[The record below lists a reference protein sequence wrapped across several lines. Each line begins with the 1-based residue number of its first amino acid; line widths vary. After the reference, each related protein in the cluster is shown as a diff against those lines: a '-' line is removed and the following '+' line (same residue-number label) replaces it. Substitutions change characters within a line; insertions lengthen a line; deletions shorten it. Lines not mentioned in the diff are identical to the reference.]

1 MIKQCVP
8 LTLDDTSLSD
18 VRKTCSCGDPHI
30 ANIVVPAIDH
40 NQTLILVAEWRRKQ
54 VMDGGE
60 GAEFCLT

>member
-1 MIKQCVP
+1 VTKQCVP

-40 NQTLILVAEWRRKQ
+40 NQTLIIVVAEAGYGW
-54 VMDGGE
+54 GG
-60 GAEFCLT
+60 AQNFV